1 MFFNCVDCIF
11 ATNSSLQAEYHIEEF
26 PDHSIVAEDDSEVYD

>member
-1 MFFNCVDCIF
+1 MWFNCVDCVF

-26 PDHSIVAEDDSEVYD
+26 PDHYILAERDDEDYD